1 MFRGAAA
8 VCVALHGSDSDRMI
22 SMFRIRLVTFWPCD
36 CGACVMPPAKFRPF
50 CQRLVRRLVAA
61 PVRHFFEAAM
71 AGLLKR
77 GREECFCFL
86 PGCPDCRGAAAAG
99 SAVADLGSAAGSSA
113 SRASSAAADLLCG
126 CFLDDC
132 PSSLPQWMGCVR
144 AYRRI

>member
-1 MFRGAAA
+1 
-8 VCVALHGSDSDRMI
+8 
-22 SMFRIRLVTFWPCD
+22 MFRIRFRLVTFWQCD
-36 CGACVMPPAKFRPF
+36 RGACAMPPAKSRQF
-50 CQRLVRRLVAA
+50 CQRLVQRLVVA

-86 PGCPDCRGAAAAG
+86 PGCPECRGTAAAG
-99 SAVADLGSAAGSSA
+99 SAVADFGSSAAGSSA

-132 PSSLPQWMGCVR
+132 PSSLPQWMGCVG
-144 AYRRI
+144 AYRLI